1 MIDSASSKK
10 MRSIKS
16 LSFGLP
22 GLIALEEVADSRLS
36 RRNSAA
42 RVEAAGPWQR
52 KQLSDKIGR
61 MSRLK
66 SSFSSAA
73 M

>member
-1 MIDSASSKK
+1 MIESASSEK

-42 RVEAAGPWQR
+42 RVEAAGP
-52 KQLSDKIGR
+52 
-61 MSRLK
+61 
-66 SSFSSAA
+66 
-73 M
+73 